1 MPYYLGMNIKTKRNL
16 HHWDFPNIQKFEINN
31 VLQDIPELTE
41 ENFWTLL
48 DDYNKLIK
56 CFNDSVEI
64 LNKEIKDL
72 KSR

>member
-1 MPYYLGMNIKTKRNL
+1 MLTGMINVKTKRNL
-16 HHWDFPNIQKFEINN
+16 HHYDFPDIQKVEINN
-31 VLQDIPELTE
+31 VLMDIPELTE

-56 CFNDSVEI
+56 CFNDTVET
-64 LNKEIKDL
+64 LTKEIENL

>member
-1 MPYYLGMNIKTKRNL
+1 MDMESKDLLN
-16 HHWDFPNIQKFEINN
+16 HWDFPDVTKVEIND

-41 ENFWTLL
+41 ENFWTLV

-56 CFNDSVEI
+56 CFNDTVYT
-64 LNKEIKDL
+64 LNKEIKEL

>member
-1 MPYYLGMNIKTKRNL
+1 MNIKTEKNL
-16 HHWDFPNIQKFEINN
+16 NLWDFPNVHEVEINEAS
-31 VLQDIPELTE
+31 QDIPELTE
-41 ENFWTLL
+41 ENFWTLI

-56 CFNDSVEI
+56 CFNDAVEI

>member
-1 MPYYLGMNIKTKRNL
+1 MDMESKDLLN
-16 HHWDFPNIQKFEINN
+16 HWDFPDVTKVEIND

-41 ENFWTLL
+41 ENFWTLV

-56 CFNDSVEI
+56 CFNDAVYTF
-64 LNKEIKDL
+64 NKEIKEL

>member
-1 MPYYLGMNIKTKRNL
+1 MPYCLGMNIKTKRNL
-16 HHWDFPNIQKFEINN
+16 HHWDFPDIQKVEIND

-41 ENFWTLL
+41 GNFWTLL

-56 CFNDSVEI
+56 CFNDSVET
-64 LNKEIKDL
+64 LNKEIKEL

>member
-16 HHWDFPNIQKFEINN
+16 HHWDFPNIQKVEINN

-41 ENFWTLL
+41 ENFWTLI

-56 CFNDSVEI
+56 CFNDAVET

>member
-16 HHWDFPNIQKFEINN
+16 HHWDFPNIQKVEINN

>member
-1 MPYYLGMNIKTKRNL
+1 MNIKTKRNL
-16 HHWDFPNIQKFEINN
+16 HHWDFPNIQKVEINN

>member
-1 MPYYLGMNIKTKRNL
+1 MNIKTKRNL
-16 HHWDFPNIQKFEINN
+16 HHWDFPNIQKVGINDI
-31 VLQDIPELTE
+31 VQDVPELTE

-56 CFNDSVEI
+56 CFNDAVEI

>member
-1 MPYYLGMNIKTKRNL
+1 MLTNMINVKTKRNL
-16 HHWDFPNIQKFEINN
+16 HHYDFPDIQKVEINN
-31 VLQDIPELTE
+31 VLMDIPELTE

-56 CFNDSVEI
+56 CFNDAVET
-64 LNKEIKDL
+64 LTKEIENL